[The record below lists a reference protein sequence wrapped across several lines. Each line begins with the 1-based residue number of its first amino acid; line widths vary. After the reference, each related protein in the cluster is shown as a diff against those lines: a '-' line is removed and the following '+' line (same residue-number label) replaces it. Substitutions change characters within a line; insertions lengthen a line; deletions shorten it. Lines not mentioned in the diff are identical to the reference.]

1 MPDTKEPIRPS
12 SLTATMMIANT
23 ANVVVVLCG
32 MFALGS
38 VVFAPPELLPILL
51 RVSVF
56 TALGVSLLSI
66 VAHAVLWILE
76 NRHPERPHAVQHW
89 LSAHAASVAGFMGA
103 NWIWLHP

>member
-23 ANVVVVLCG
+23 PNVVVVLCG

-66 VAHAVLWILE
+66 VAHAVLWIWKIAIPSVPM
-76 NRHPERPHAVQHW
+76 RCSIGSARMPRP
-89 LSAHAASVAGFMGA
+89 
-103 NWIWLHP
+103 